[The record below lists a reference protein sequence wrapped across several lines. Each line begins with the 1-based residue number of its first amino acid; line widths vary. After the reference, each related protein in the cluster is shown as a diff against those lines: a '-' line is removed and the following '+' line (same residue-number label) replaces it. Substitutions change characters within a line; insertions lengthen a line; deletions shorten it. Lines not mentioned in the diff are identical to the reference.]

1 MNPDDFNDVN
11 DMTMATGTVTIGD
24 NGQYSISDGTNS
36 IPVSATGSL
45 TGPLKGYWK
54 DSITTNGS
62 SINTISTMKLADDE
76 LLDKWI
82 MNRVT
87 IDHKVQEQE
96 LMKLKEVAPDYAN
109 EIKETLSRN
118 AARDMIKKMTFTK
131 KHDKDA
137 DVHHF
142 IGRVWC
148 FTEQELQDF
157 IKDVRGL

>member
-1 MNPDDFNDVN
+1 MNVV
-11 DMTMATGTVTIGD
+11 TGDIVMEDNEYKVVT
-24 NGQYSISDGTNS
+24 Q
-36 IPVSATGSL
+36 AGSL
-45 TGPLKGYWK
+45 T
-54 DSITTNGS
+54 SIGNTVNVAAISGANTVLMNNTFS
-62 SINTISTMKLADDE
+62 DISIEDLME
-76 LLDKWI
+76 KWI

-109 EIKETLSRN
+109 EIKENLAKN
-118 AARDMIKKMTFTK
+118 AARDMIKKVTFTK

-148 FTEQELQDF
+148 FTEQELKDF
-157 IKDVRGL
+157 IKEARNV

>member
-1 MNPDDFNDVN
+1 MNPDDINDVN
-11 DMTMATGTVTIGD
+11 DMIMATGTVTVAD
-24 NGQYSISDGTNS
+24 NGQYSFLDPTTSMKGY
-36 IPVSATGSL
+36 L
-45 TGPLKGYWK
+45 TG
-54 DSITTNGS
+54 ITTNGS

-157 IKDVRGL
+157 IKDIRGL